1 MTAEGL
7 KALAGRLGLTLRRRI
22 PVILQT
28 EAAECGLA
36 CLAMI
41 SAAHGQPTDLLS
53 LRRRV
58 GLSSRGSTLRQIME
72 IANASG
78 FKSRAL
84 RLDLENLNALKTPC
98 ILHWDMNHFV
108 VLVAVRRGQA
118 IIHDPGSGRRVMAIS
133 EVSHHFTGVA
143 LELWPTERFNEGG
156 EETPRSALKIRTLT
170 KTISGLWG
178 ALTKLFCFSLL
189 IESVNLL
196 LPVGMQLVMDHVIPA
211 NDTGLLTL
219 ICLGLL
225 FFVLFRTAVSMT
237 RGWTSLVI
245 STLIDIQWKSR
256 LFDHLL
262 ALPLDYF
269 ERRRLGDIQSRF
281 ASLDTLRTTLT
292 TNVVNSIIDGI
303 MFVGLLVMMALYG
316 GWLVWVVL
324 AFTMGWVIFRMMTYS
339 AWRRVSEEQIVRT
352 ARSSSHFMES
362 LYGMG
367 TLKALGLSGQR
378 AQSWMNLNVESA
390 NAAVRKSRY
399 EMLFSGGNTLIS
411 TLEQITLLWLAA
423 HQVIQGHITL
433 GMFVAFNTYRGQ
445 FSERAASL
453 LDMALQLRMLSLHTD
468 RVADIAMTPVEPG
481 SENITGQEQPLV
493 PLGQPASLTIHNM
506 SFQFDAL
513 SPPLFQEL
521 ELSVAPGE
529 SLAITGPSGQGKTSL
544 MKIMAGLAQPGSGE
558 IRINGINI
566 HQAGFARY
574 RACIA
579 TVLQE
584 DTLFAGS
591 VRENISGFDSEPDDR
606 WVQECAMRS
615 NLHEEIQR
623 MPMGY
628 ETLISELGSSLS
640 GGQKQRLLIAR
651 ALYRRPAIL
660 FLDEATSHLDQDNE
674 AQINAAIKEMNIT
687 RIMIAHRPS
696 TVASADR
703 VVNILTLKQQPP
715 AVGAG
720 E

>member
-7 KALAGRLGLTLRRRI
+7 KALAGRLGLSLRRRI

-41 SAAHGQPTDLLS
+41 SAAHGQPADLLE

-72 IANASG
+72 VANASG
-78 FKSRAL
+78 LKTRAL

-108 VLVAVRRGQA
+108 VLAAVRRGQA
-118 IIHDPGSGRRVMAIS
+118 IIHDPAAGRRVMAMS

-143 LELWPTERFNEGG
+143 LELWPTERFNEK
-156 EETPRSALKIRTLT
+156 EETPRNVLKIRTLT

-211 NDTGLLTL
+211 SDTGLLTL

-245 STLIDIQWKSR
+245 GTLIDIQWKSR

-303 MFVGLLVMMALYG
+303 MFIGLLVMMALYG

-324 AFTMGWVIFRMMTYS
+324 AFTVGWVIFRMMTYS

-390 NAAVRKSRY
+390 NATVRKTRY
-399 EMLFSGGNTLIS
+399 EMLFSGGNALIS

-423 HQVIQGHITL
+423 NQVIQGHITL

-468 RVADIAMTPVEPG
+468 RVADIAMTRVEPG
-481 SENITGQEQPLV
+481 SEQISGQDLPLV

-521 ELSVAPGE
+521 ELSVAAGE

-579 TVLQE
+579 TVLQD

-591 VRENISGFDSEPDDR
+591 VRENITGFDNEPDEQ
-606 WVQECAMRS
+606 WMLECAMRS
-615 NLHEEIQR
+615 NIHEEIQR

-660 FLDEATSHLDQDNE
+660 FLDEATSHLDQENE

-687 RIMIAHRPS
+687 RVMIAHRPS

-703 VVNILTLKQQPP
+703 EVNILALKQKTGVSPQ
-715 AVGAG
+715 GG
-720 E
+720 